1 MVKAENI
8 LIVDDD
14 KILCEHLKAG
24 MAGEGYNVVAVNK
37 GSVAIEE
44 IKKQPFNLV
53 IVDLVLPD
61 IQGTE
66 LMRTIIKR
74 SPDTSF
80 IIFTG
85 YATISSAIEALKS
98 GAYDYIIKPFDID
111 HLKLVIKRGIEKQR
125 LMVRNRELLERLEKE
140 KYKLEIIMDTYNKI
154 GGIFGLD
161 DLADFVTTQVLE
173 IAEAEKSSLMV
184 VDENTGELVLKG
196 YKGLDKEKVA
206 LSMKIGELVAGWV
219 AEQGEAL
226 LVQDIDTDPRLRLT
240 SRISRY
246 KTKSFISL
254 PLKIDSQVIGV
265 MNVTDK
271 LADIKVFTEDDLRY
285 LTLIAHQT
293 VIQIENIKLCEKL
306 ASLAVT
312 DAVTNL
318 FNHRYF
324 QEQINVEILRAQR
337 YKHTLSFMIFD
348 IDFFKTYN
356 DRYGHLEGDRVL
368 KQVAWIIKQNVRQ
381 VDIICR
387 YGGDEF
393 VVILPF
399 TDFNGAR
406 FVAEKVRKSIE
417 EMDLLNKETRKVIR
431 VTVSGGVASYR
442 PGLSK
447 EDFIALADRAL
458 YKAKGEGRNR
468 ICISE

>member
-1 MVKAENI
+1 MTKTENI

-14 KILCEHLKAG
+14 IILCEHLKAG
-24 MAGEGYNVVAVNK
+24 MADEEYGVIAVNK
-37 GSVAIEE
+37 GSLAIEE
-44 IKKQPFNLV
+44 IKKQPFSLV
-53 IVDLVLPD
+53 LLDLVLPD
-61 IQGTE
+61 IPGIE
-66 LMRTIIKR
+66 LMRAISKK
-74 SPDTSF
+74 SPDANF

-85 YATISSAIEALKS
+85 HATISSAIEALKV

-111 HLKLVIKRGIEKQR
+111 HLKLVIRRGIEKQH

-140 KYKLEIIMDTYNKI
+140 KYKLEIIMEAYNKI
-154 GGIFGLD
+154 GGIFGLN
-161 DLADFVTTQVLE
+161 DLADFVTTKAIQ

-184 VDENTGELVLKG
+184 VDESKGELILKG
-196 YKGLDKEKVA
+196 FKGLDKGKVT

-226 LVQDIDTDPRLRLT
+226 LVRDIDTDPRLKLT
-240 SRISRY
+240 SKISRY

-254 PLKIDSQVIGV
+254 PLKVDSQVIGV
-265 MNVTDK
+265 INVTDK
-271 LADIKVFTEDDLRY
+271 LADMEVFTEDDLKY

-293 VIQIENIKLCEKL
+293 VIQIENIRLCEKL

-312 DAVTNL
+312 DVVTNL

-324 QEQINVEILRAQR
+324 QEQLNLEILRAQR
-337 YKHTLSFMIFD
+337 YKHALGLVIFD

-387 YGGDEF
+387 YGGDEY

-399 TDFNGAR
+399 TDLNNAK
-406 FVAEKVRKSIE
+406 FVAEKVKRAIE
-417 EMDLLNKETRKVIR
+417 KMDLLNKETRKIIR

-442 PGLSK
+442 GGLSR
-447 EDFIALADRAL
+447 EDLITLADQAL

-468 ICISE
+468 ICVSE